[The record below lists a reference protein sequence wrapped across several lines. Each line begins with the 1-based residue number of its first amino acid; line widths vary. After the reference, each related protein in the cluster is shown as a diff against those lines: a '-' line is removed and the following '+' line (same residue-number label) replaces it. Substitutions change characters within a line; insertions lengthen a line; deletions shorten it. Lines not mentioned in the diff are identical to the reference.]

1 MAGSSLAHSGIF
13 QFIPV
18 ESGAIQ
24 LILVTPGVHH
34 SFFTPD
40 LDKGS
45 PTGCLGWSPMG
56 GEVTYMH
63 HILRGGCEPLMVAP
77 VLCSACSRWF

>member
-1 MAGSSLAHSGIF
+1 MWFHFGVVGNGWEQSGSF
-13 QFIPV
+13 WFILG
-18 ESGAIQ
+18 ESRAIW
-24 LILVTPGVHH
+24 LVLVTPGVHH

-56 GEVTYMH
+56 AEVTYMC
-63 HILRGGCEPLMVAP
+63 HILRVGVNL
-77 VLCSACSRWF
+77 